1 MEGLVP
7 TESRQSTGIAQ
18 ENHQGVWTYT
28 SELTQGFSHWRL
40 YTAGRWHPRS
50 NGPQSLLRP
59 VPFSYTPAGGW
70 VPATTHGSWPCGFPR
85 SKVLSGQSVNSQEEY
100 PVLSGHLH
108 ITFLGTKP
116 NMSVDPILREDSP
129 ETKFKK
135 MIKACI
141 CLALYILQS
150 FSTYFI
156 SFDLHHHARA
166 WVWLSGIGE
175 VKWFA

>member
-1 MEGLVP
+1 MRCLDLNLCANSGLFPLKAVHSWQV
-7 TESRQSTGIAQ
+7 TSQ
-18 ENHQGVWTYT
+18 EQWF
-28 SELTQGFSHWRL
+28 SEPPQTCAFQL
-40 YTAGRWHPRS
+40 Y
-50 NGPQSLLRP
+50 
-59 VPFSYTPAGGW
+59 PAGGW
-70 VPATTHGSWPCGFPR
+70 VPATTHGWWPCGFPR
-85 SKVLSGQSVNSQEEY
+85 FKVLSRQLVNSQEEY

-116 NMSVDPILREDSP
+116 IMSVDPILREDSP
-129 ETKFKK
+129 ETQFKK

-166 WVWLSGIGE
+166 WVQLSGNGE